1 MRMIKTIVVLQG
13 KFMLF
18 TGPLRFVHW
27 KMWKVVFAGRVMGR
41 RGHNQKQNFRRLVFC
56 SVCRMKWWEEKL
68 QTKRPKSRC
77 AEIMNE

>member
-27 KMWKVVFAGRVMGR
+27 KMWKVVLPGRVMGR
-41 RGHNQKQNFRRLVFC
+41 RGIIK
-56 SVCRMKWWEEKL
+56 
-68 QTKRPKSRC
+68 
-77 AEIMNE
+77 AEF